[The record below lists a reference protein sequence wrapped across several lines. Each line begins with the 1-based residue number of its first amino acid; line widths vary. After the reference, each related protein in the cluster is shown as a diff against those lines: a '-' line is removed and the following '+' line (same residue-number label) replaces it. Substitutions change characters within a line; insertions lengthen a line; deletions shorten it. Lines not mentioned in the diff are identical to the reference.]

1 MALCGIGFGFFQ
13 TPNNAT
19 IMTAG
24 PQNRAGAAGGMLAVA
39 RTLGWCVGSA
49 LVTLIFSLS
58 HGNATVLCLQV
69 ACGFTLAGAIASVLA
84 RRLPAPAVVAGHN
97 WLASQITRSSYPRS
111 YFYPPWGRGLV
122 KGAWP
127 QPWPEFTVAKSE

>member
-1 MALCGIGFGFFQ
+1 
-13 TPNNAT
+13 
-19 IMTAG
+19 MTAG

-69 ACGFTLAGAIASVLA
+69 ACGFALAGAIVSVSRGA
-84 RRLPAPAVVAGHN
+84 FRRRP
-97 WLASQITRSSYPRS
+97 
-111 YFYPPWGRGLV
+111 
-122 KGAWP
+122 
-127 QPWPEFTVAKSE
+127 

>member
-1 MALCGIGFGFFQ
+1 MAALPDQPADWNIAWRMALCGIGFGFFQ

-69 ACGFTLAGAIASVLA
+69 ACGFALAGAIASVSRGA
-84 RRLPAPAVVAGHN
+84 F
-97 WLASQITRSSYPRS
+97 RSRP
-111 YFYPPWGRGLV
+111 
-122 KGAWP
+122 
-127 QPWPEFTVAKSE
+127 